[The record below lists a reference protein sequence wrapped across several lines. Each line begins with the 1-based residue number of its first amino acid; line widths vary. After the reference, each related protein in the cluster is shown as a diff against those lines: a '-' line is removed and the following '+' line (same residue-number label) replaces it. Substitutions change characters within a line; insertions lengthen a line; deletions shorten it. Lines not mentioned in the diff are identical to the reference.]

1 MSIRV
6 NCPECNRALNVRD
19 ELLGKQVKCPACGV
33 AFTAEEE
40 PPAVEPA
47 GVIAREN
54 IEAMSKPAPRHR
66 PRDEDDD
73 EDEHDRPR
81 RRRRRVDEDDDGG
94 VSTLIPY
101 KNPKALAA
109 YYCGVFALIPC
120 LGAILGP
127 IALIFGIL
135 GLKAVRAHPRMHG
148 TGHAIAGIVLGSLV
162 TLGHLVV
169 GILIVIG
176 IATAKKG

>member
-6 NCPECNRALNVRD
+6 TCPECNRALNVRE
-19 ELLGKQVKCPACGV
+19 ELLGKQVKCPACSV
-33 AFTAEEE
+33 TFTAQEE
-40 PPAVEPA
+40 PLDVQPT
-47 GVIAREN
+47 GVTAKEDM
-54 IEAMSKPAPRHR
+54 EAMPKSAPRRR
-66 PRDEDDD
+66 PRDEEDEQD
-73 EDEHDRPR
+73 EDERPR
-81 RRRRRVDEDDDGG
+81 RRRRRDEDDDDGG

-101 KNPKALAA
+101 KNPKALTA

-148 TGHAIAGIVLGSLV
+148 TGHAIAGIVL
-162 TLGHLVV
+162 VV
-169 GILIVIG
+169 RHF
-176 IATAKKG
+176 